1 MCVFRN
7 NLCSETIFIKKN
19 IINHK
24 SIPMAPDFDTLRRMW
39 RCHALRMASFYKM
52 TYEPPKDMPELWKHM
67 EKTHS
72 QFSYH
77 EKPPFPIEQ
86 TPDKAEQ
93 YIVECA
99 RSFLR
104 YKDKTKNKKPI
115 GTTTTTQRH
124 PWGKHHLLVV
134 VMVVSL
140 VWACVLWYKKK
151 RKMCMGIALFMVFL
165 VVAYAKMK
173 NQPKPERKIL
183 LYKDTPDKDDVDV
196 AYIEDHL
203 PSKFGFTD
211 DVEKCDIILSTKF
224 VWGVP
229 GFEPHQTFLHEYG
242 KQPKKVVVF
251 WITDNN
257 DAFEVPSNVY
267 FFRTSL
273 YRRWRNPTED
283 ILPFVFEPFE
293 GQEFHVLPHTP
304 QPVIGFC
311 GAVWPNRKPTLDKF
325 RNDDRF
331 QTLYIEHAHFS
342 AGTREM
348 YQKNILDSH
357 FTICDRGAGNFTM
370 RFWHVLSL
378 GRVPILVED
387 DMVWP
392 FNHEI
397 EWDNLCVRAQ
407 DLVDLAEKTLTFY
420 HTHNME
426 NVQRQC
432 LQTYQ
437 LYFTQERYL
446 DKVLT
451 TIVEKL

>member
-1 MCVFRN
+1 MYV
-7 NLCSETIFIKKN
+7 CSGTVSVPKHFFKKKN

-39 RCHALRMASFYKM
+39 RCHALRIASFYKM
-52 TYEPPKDMPELWKHM
+52 SYEPPKDMPELWKHM

-72 QFSYH
+72 HFSYD

-86 TPDKAEQ
+86 TPEEAEQ
-93 YIVECA
+93 YIGECA
-99 RSFLR
+99 RAFLR
-104 YKDKTKNKKPI
+104 YKDQTKNKTPI
-115 GTTTTTQRH
+115 GTATTEQS
-124 PWGKHHLLVV
+124 PWSANIIYLF
-134 VMVVSL
+134 MVVAS
-140 VWACVLWYKKK
+140 VAWGCVLWYKKK
-151 RKMCMGIALFMVFL
+151 RRMCLGIVLFMVL
-165 VVAYAKMK
+165 LATAHPQMK
-173 NQPKPERKIL
+173 TKQNTELKVL
-183 LYKDTPDKDDVDV
+183 LYKDTPDKDVS
-196 AYIEDHL
+196 YIVDHL
-203 PSKFGFTD
+203 PPKFEITD
-211 DVEKCDIILSTKF
+211 DIEKCDIILSTKF
-224 VWGVP
+224 VWGVS
-229 GFEPHQTFLHEYG
+229 GFEPHQTFLNEYG

-257 DAFEVPSNVY
+257 DVFDVPPNVY

-293 GQEFHVLPHTP
+293 GQEFHILPQTVKP
-304 QPVIGFC
+304 IIGFC
-311 GAVWPNRKPTLDKF
+311 GAAWPNRKPTLDKF

-331 QTLYIEHAHFS
+331 KTLYIEHGHFS

-348 YQKNILDSH
+348 YQENILDSH

-392 FNHEI
+392 FTHEI
-397 EWDNLCVRAQ
+397 DWDNLCVRAQ
-407 DLVDLAEKTLTFY
+407 DLVDLAEKTLAFY
-420 HTHNME
+420 RTHAME
-426 NVQRQC
+426 NVQQQC

-451 TIVEKL
+451 TIVKK